1 MLKKKTAKDTVKMSN
16 EITTK
21 NDIKMSIA
29 QTAMLFLRLFC
40 FFNLL
45 SGLLAASIGE
55 NFQTNINSQML
66 VNIAKQLGKLKTLEI
81 NNRTKNTNEKIMWQR
96 KGVAAW

>member
-55 NFQTNINSQML
+55 NSQTNINLQML